1 MNIFKRLIIIFICF
15 AFAALL
21 LKGGH
26 FVFKKYVFDIEEPY
40 YAKVVEV
47 KGHILRFDNNEI
59 ALLAGVEIPWGKGT
73 INHIPKLLE
82 TSERIL
88 LDKKVKVEIVERPR
102 TGAYHKHDLV
112 RIYLEDGTCVNDYL
126 LENGLAFFSHGYYR
140 GKDRAFELEAKA
152 KKEKKG
158 IWANKDKLTLLY
170 VGSKH
175 WEGVHYPECP
185 EAKKIKPEDRIEYYN
200 RLPKVHWYRDG
211 YPEGCPYCDEI
222 RKTKPEHLR

>member
-26 FVFKKYVFDIEEPY
+26 FVFRKYVFDIEKPY
-40 YAKVVEV
+40 YAKVIDARWSVV
-47 KGHILRFDNNEI
+47 LLNNGEKVS
-59 ALLAGVEIPWGKGT
+59 LAGIFIPWDKDMINYNPELEKNAGK
-73 INHIPKLLE
+73 
-82 TSERIL
+82 IL
-88 LDKKVKVEIVERPR
+88 NGKTVKIELVERHR
-102 TGAYHKHDLV
+102 SGAYHKYDLV
-112 RIYLEDGTCVNDYL
+112 RICLEDGTCVNDYL